1 MTKGFFKLF
10 ILFIASSV
18 AISCSEQNIPELPD
32 TPEGGGS
39 TSQGFATVDQTQI
52 KAKGG
57 GFIIRVKT
65 SGTWEASSSEAW
77 CTLSR
82 TSGSGNASITGYMKA
97 NTGAERSVVI
107 KIKGENEKAEF
118 TVKQLAGDG
127 TIPEPEPEPEPTPDP
142 DPEKPSGYAGRIEIP
157 RLKGGEMNI
166 FHTWTTKMNGKEI
179 VTYSYE
185 YDCTKKHVRWVA
197 LTFDNV
203 TSQNNVDRKDAYK
216 TDPNIPTKYQ
226 TEKKDYYSPYNR
238 GHMVASSDRLYSQDA
253 NSQTFYYSNIS
264 PQLITGFNQGGS
276 TWDAI
281 ENKVQE
287 WAKVSNPKDTTYI
300 VKGTSIDYSILE
312 TGKYGV
318 QIPKY
323 YYSTILSYKN
333 GQYKAIGF
341 YIEHKSDKSKNIKA
355 CAKSIDEL
363 EKLTGLD
370 FYHNLPDKI
379 ENVVEANYNENDWS
393 W

>member
-1 MTKGFFKLF
+1 MTKALFKLF
-10 ILFIASSV
+10 ILFITCNT
-18 AISCSEQNIPELPD
+18 AISCSEQDSPELPD
-32 TPEGGGS
+32 NPGNTN
-39 TSQGFATVDQTQI
+39 QGIASIDQTQI
-52 KAKGG
+52 NGNGG
-57 GFIIRVKT
+57 GFIIRVKAD
-65 SGTWEASSSEAW
+65 GTWQASSSETW

-82 TSGSGNASITGYMKA
+82 TSGNGNGSISGYMKA
-97 NTGAERSVVI
+97 NTGAERSVI
-107 KIKGENEKAEF
+107 ITITAGKEEAKF
-118 TVKQLAGDG
+118 TLKQLAGNG
-127 TIPEPEPEPEPTPDP
+127 SNPDP
-142 DPEKPSGYAGRIEIP
+142 DPDPNPSGYAGRIEIP
-157 RLKGGEMNI
+157 KLKGGSMNI
-166 FHTWTTKMNGKEI
+166 FHTWTTTENGKKT

-203 TSQNNVDRKDAYK
+203 TSQKIVDRKDDYK
-216 TDPNIPTKYQ
+216 PDTNIPAQYRTDKQ
-226 TEKKDYYSPYNR
+226 DYYSPYNR
-238 GHMVASSDRLYSQDA
+238 GHMVASSDRLYSREA

-287 WAKVSNPKDTTYI
+287 WAKVSNPQDTTYI
-300 VKGTSIDYSILE
+300 VKGTSIDYAILE
-312 TGKYGV
+312 TGTYGV
-318 QIPKY
+318 KIPKY
-323 YYSTILSYKN
+323 YFSTILSYKN

-363 EKLTGLD
+363 ESITGLD
-370 FYHNLPDKI
+370 FYHNLPDEI
-379 ENVVEANYNENDWS
+379 ETAVEANYKESDWS